1 MPDQGRVP
9 EKSEENLTK
18 VSLAQYHPTGAL
30 AENLRQIESVM
41 GRAGRA
47 GSDII
52 CFSHDFLG
60 PADDEGAALEVIRE
74 GARRHRL
81 EVLTGHLA
89 LGPQRPVQSALID
102 ADGAVVDSVES
113 GVAKVMNGS
122 LGPTMVL
129 IERQAYDP
137 AIDSVARELRPK
149 VMLMQTNAISLL
161 ELEAI
166 KELAVKRSYNQA
178 HLIICASDVGP
189 CADELC
195 LGTSLAVFQGEI
207 LVEADVSA
215 AGTVDFSVDMS
226 KFLDYDVLRDA
237 VEIPELLRL
246 KYHN

>member
-1 MPDQGRVP
+1 MDGATLSLLAPQGAPAAAAQELGAEVP
-9 EKSEENLTK
+9 LNGTDLT
-18 VSLAQYHPTGAL
+18 L
-30 AENLRQIESVM
+30 
-41 GRAGRA
+41 
-47 GSDII
+47 
-52 CFSHDFLG
+52 
-60 PADDEGAALEVIRE
+60 DDDANI
-74 GARRHRL
+74 
-81 EVLTGHLA
+81 
-89 LGPQRPVQSALID
+89 
-102 ADGAVVDSVES
+102 ADGAVVDSVEP

-215 AGTVDFSVDMS
+215 AGIVDFSVDMS

-237 VEIPELLRL
+237 VEIPELLRR
-246 KYHN
+246 KYH